1 MPLQL
6 TTEQARVLGC
16 LMEKA
21 VTTPDQYPLTLNAL
35 VSACNQKS
43 SRDPVMNLEQGQVQ
57 RITNQLEEMHLVVK
71 DENFRSQV
79 QKISQRFCGTP
90 FSEYEFDSAQYAVVC
105 LLLLRGAQTPGE
117 VRSRSGRLHSFDDNE
132 DARNTL
138 NSLIDREG
146 GAVLARL
153 PKRPGRQDNEYVHL
167 FSGEP
172 TALEKGELEKSTVVK
187 SSVAEEVALPPVATR
202 TSGHTGSASTSAWQ
216 TGADLRIAELERRVV
231 ILEAE
236 LNSLRQELGG

>member
-6 TTEQARVLGC
+6 TAEQARVLGC

-43 SRDPVMNLEQGQVQ
+43 SRDPVMSLEQGLIQ
-57 RITNQLEEMHLVVK
+57 RTTNQLEEMHLVVK
-71 DENFRSQV
+71 DENFRSRV
-79 QKISQRFCGTP
+79 QKFSQRFCGTP

-105 LLLLRGAQTPGE
+105 LLLLRGPQTPGE

-138 NSLIDREG
+138 HSLIDREG
-146 GAVLARL
+146 GAVVARL
-153 PKRPGRQDNEYVHL
+153 PKRTGRQDNEYVHL

-172 TALEKGELEKSTVVK
+172 KLLVGGVAVESAVVEDV
-187 SSVAEEVALPPVATR
+187 SRPSAAVRAVTFT
-202 TSGHTGSASTSAWQ
+202 TSNHTGSVPASAWQ
-216 TGADLRIAELERRVV
+216 TAAELRIAELERRVV
-231 ILEAE
+231 ILEAA
-236 LNSLRQELGG
+236 LNSLRQQLGG